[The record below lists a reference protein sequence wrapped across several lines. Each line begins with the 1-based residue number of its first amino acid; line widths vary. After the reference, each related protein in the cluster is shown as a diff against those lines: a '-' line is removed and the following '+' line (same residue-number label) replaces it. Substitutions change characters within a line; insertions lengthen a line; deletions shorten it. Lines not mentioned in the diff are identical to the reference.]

1 MEILEILKYVL
12 PSVVVLACSYMMLKE
27 FHKRDEKKEHM
38 ELLIG
43 NNKTVLPVKLAA
55 YERLVLFLERI
66 KPQSIVIRTA
76 ENGTT
81 AIELQRDLI
90 ASIRAEFEHNYSQ
103 QLYVSNNAWKAV
115 VDTKEVIVQLINQT
129 AQSVPV
135 DAKALELGKKIID
148 NYASLPNSPINM
160 AIDVLKTELATI
172 C

>member
-66 KPQSIVIRTA
+66 EPQSIVIRTA